1 MNKLS
6 KEKRDK
12 LILVCIAAVGV
23 VGLLYTFVLGSQKDQ
38 LATLTTQIS
47 GAQSKLSKAESALRA
62 ADAIEA
68 GLVENQKL
76 IESRQEKMA
85 PQGQYY
91 YWFLKL
97 VDQFR
102 KDEKLDNGF
111 IVDITMP
118 EFIEAGLLPKFPYKA
133 ASFGLRLNGEFHDIG
148 RFIASLENNFPYFRV
163 QNIRLAP
170 NPVKPSTFP
179 AQIPGAT
186 LQPQISAL
194 PEPPLIVDTKLVAEL
209 RIVTLIKPGSI

>member
-12 LILVCIAAVGV
+12 LILVCIGCVAV
-23 VGLLYTFVLGSQKDQ
+23 VGLLYTFVLGAQKDQ
-38 LATLTTQIS
+38 LALISTQIS
-47 GAQSKLSKAESALRA
+47 GAQSKLAKAESLMRS
-62 ADAIEA
+62 ADVIEA
-68 GLVENQKL
+68 NLAEGRKIVE
-76 IESRQEKMA
+76 ERQEKMA

-133 ASFGLRLNGEFHDIG
+133 ASFGLRLNGQFHDIG

-163 QNIRLAP
+163 QNIRLSP
-170 NPVKPSTFP
+170 NP
-179 AQIPGAT
+179 AT
-186 LQPQISAL
+186 AVFQAENGGLTT
-194 PEPPLIVDTKLVAEL
+194 EVPPPVRDTKLVAEL
-209 RIVTLIKPGSI
+209 RIVTLIKPGTI